1 MDDSPDLPRH
11 LPIHRFKKAKLI
23 KTPVKKPQNFDID
36 EFIKSQN
43 IGFLINDKPIDLVAV
58 FQPMAGFH
66 LTETPVA
73 NDQELTQLKDGSYK
87 LKVTLPDTSQLRWW
101 LLGFGEQV
109 DIKKP
114 KTLRNEFKAIA
125 KNMSLMYK

>member
-1 MDDSPDLPRH
+1 
-11 LPIHRFKKAKLI
+11 
-23 KTPVKKPQNFDID
+23 
-36 EFIKSQN
+36 
-43 IGFLINDKPIDLVAV
+43 
-58 FQPMAGFH
+58 MAGFH

-73 NDQELTQLKDGSYK
+73 NDQELTQLKDGTYQ
-87 LKVTLPDTSQLRWW
+87 LKVSLPDTSQLRWW

-109 DIKKP
+109 NIKKP